1 MTRWILTCEHGGH
14 RVPARWRGLFA
25 GAEEVLQSHRGWDRG
40 ALCTFRTLA
49 PGVADAAFYSTTTR
63 LLVDLNRSL
72 HHRSV
77 FSEFT
82 RDLPET
88 QREQIIRRHYLPYRT
103 RVAGMIARWR
113 QAGDTVIH
121 VSVHSFTPVMD
132 GHVRNADVGLLYD
145 PGRELERAVCRR
157 WRASLEAVSPGYR
170 IRLNYPYRGT
180 ADGLTTWLRR
190 QHEAG
195 YAGIELELNEGNV
208 GRRCSEVAARIL
220 DSLTRLRADLSGPSR
235 SGR

>member
-1 MTRWILTCEHGGH
+1 
-14 RVPARWRGLFA
+14 
-25 GAEEVLQSHRGWDRG
+25 
-40 ALCTFRTLA
+40 
-49 PGVADAAFYSTTTR
+49 
-63 LLVDLNRSL
+63 
-72 HHRSV
+72 V

-82 RDLPET
+82 RDLPEN
-88 QREQIIRRHYLPYRT
+88 QRDQIVRRHYLPYRT

-132 GHVRNADVGLLYD
+132 GRVRNADVGLLYD
-145 PGRELERAVCRR
+145 PGRELERAVCRH
-157 WRASLEAVSPGYR
+157 WRASLKAVSPGYR

-190 QHEAG
+190 QHAAG

-208 GRRCSEVAARIL
+208 GRRCSGVAACIL
-220 DSLTRLRADLSGPSR
+220 DSLTRLRADLSDPSR
-235 SGR
+235 SGK